1 MQEIIQQ
8 AKALNDQQLGELIT
22 KLTSILD
29 KRELKA
35 KRVAEEQRQQMEA
48 QQRVIQQI
56 NELVAN
62 NGLSLE
68 QLGFVATSE
77 QQKEVAPA
85 RKKPII
91 NPVNQTYVL
100 VDGKPKLIFTRMAS
114 ELLAK
119 GEALKFEQL
128 TEAQQQM
135 AIAVTAEYN
144 EAK

>member
-8 AKALNDQQLGELIT
+8 AKTLNDQQLGELIH

-48 QQRVIQQI
+48 QQKVIQQI
-56 NELVAN
+56 NELVAS
-62 NGLSLE
+62 NGLSLDR
-68 QLGFVATSE
+68 LGFVTGD
-77 QQKEVAPA
+77 QQKEVSQTK
-85 RKKPII
+85 KKPTI
-91 NPVNQTYVL
+91 NPANQTYVL
-100 VDGKPKLIFTRMAS
+100 VDGKPKLVFTRMAA

-119 GEALKFEQL
+119 GEAYRFEQL
-128 TEAQQQM
+128 TEVQQEM